1 MVDFKHFVGL
11 ITFEC
16 CCWNKLLTTKATCW
30 IAWDT
35 LFLILVFTSF
45 SLLWMV
51 LVPMICFRL
60 VPFLKAI
67 MGSVLKVSLQLWFAC
82 NMCQCFV
89 IISFKF
95 GNDRLYVI
103 NKEMHC
109 LSWRFCW
116 WSSCFRSSWSTFWI
130 CCVTTSVLY
139 PLLTN
144 CSISFLEW
152 LVFLECWAY
161 SPNLKC
167 LAVGNTFL

>member
-1 MVDFKHFVGL
+1 MLVWLLLNVVVETSCWQQRQRVELHGTHFPV
-11 ITFEC
+11 
-16 CCWNKLLTTKATCW
+16 WW
-30 IAWDT
+30 
-35 LFLILVFTSF
+35 LILVFISF

-95 GNDRLYVI
+95 GNDRLYVTD
-103 NKEMHC
+103 KGMHC
-109 LSWRFCW
+109 LS
-116 WSSCFRSSWSTFWI
+116 
-130 CCVTTSVLY
+130 CCKFSGLAV
-139 PLLTN
+139 
-144 CSISFLEW
+144 
-152 LVFLECWAY
+152 VFLECWAY
-161 SPNLKC
+161 SLNSKC